1 MDKIL
6 QESVV
11 CYDPAVQVI
20 VFVFLPSKSGNSIA
34 VWRRKI
40 AVPNNVRL
48 TFQDEIYVA
57 KQGLKKDYVVHVD
70 E

>member
-1 MDKIL
+1 MDKIF
-6 QESVV
+6 QESVAF
-11 CYDPAVQVI
+11 YDPAVQVV

-40 AVPNNVRL
+40 NVPNNLRL
-48 TFQDEIYVA
+48 AYQDQIYVA
-57 KQGLKKDYVVHVD
+57 MRALRKEYVVHVD